1 MILIVDDVDEVGS
14 ISSEYLMRRVPNVE
28 AFETTR
34 PTEALAWLRTA
45 PRVDLILSDHHMGE
59 MDGVTFLRQARDL
72 RPQATRALMTA
83 YLDLPLPPGDLARRG
98 IHALV
103 KKPWQW
109 ADFALFVVDLLSLTS
124 ADRARLAAG
133 APLQFP
139 EGTFA
144 DSRAGARGA
153 GRA

>member
-45 PRVDLILSDHHMGE
+45 PRVDLILSDHRMGE

-83 YLDLPLPPGDLARRG
+83 YLDLPLPPSSPY
-98 IHALV
+98 
-103 KKPWQW
+103 PWPD
-109 ADFALFVVDLLSLTS
+109 AS
-124 ADRARLAAG
+124 
-133 APLQFP
+133 P
-139 EGTFA
+139 
-144 DSRAGARGA
+144 SRAVSRSPRTCRASPAPRAPRPTRATSRSPARA
-153 GRA
+153 